1 MVDNEGIK
9 GGAMSAKSQPQDE
22 DLALVT
28 AAAQGD
34 DWAATR
40 LVDKYYNRLYHG
52 LLKILRNP
60 EDAKDATQ
68 EAFLQVFRAVHKF
81 QNRSQFYTWLYKIAI
96 NCAFTIRRNWKKHH
110 PQAENPLVFQDRD
123 QEDGCPSVNPEE
135 NAEVQDE
142 ILRVR
147 KGLELLGSDYRQVLI
162 LKEMEE
168 MDYQTISELLDIPIG
183 TVRSRLHR
191 ARQEL
196 RWILEQWDTRSTPKS
211 EENSFGN

>member
-1 MVDNEGIK
+1 MTFK
-9 GGAMSAKSQPQDE
+9 AQPQDE

-28 AAAQGD
+28 ASAKGD
-34 DWAATR
+34 NWAATR
-40 LVDKYYNRLYHG
+40 LVDKYYNRLFQG
-52 LLKILRNP
+52 MLRILRNP

-96 NCAFTIRRNWKKHH
+96 NCAFSIRRNSKKHH
-110 PQAENPLVFQDRD
+110 PRSGCPLAFPDMNTELECMSENP
-123 QEDGCPSVNPEE
+123 EK

-162 LKEMEE
+162 LKEFEE
-168 MDYQTISELLDIPIG
+168 MDYHTISELLDIPLG

-196 RWILEQWDTRSTPKS
+196 RWILEHWDTHSTQISVGK
-211 EENSFGN
+211 SFGNE

>member
-1 MVDNEGIK
+1 MLEGSPYGK
-9 GGAMSAKSQPQDE
+9 SGGGPFDESSADRFWKQQPD
-22 DLALVT
+22 
-28 AAAQGD
+28 
-34 DWAATR
+34 
-40 LVDKYYNRLYHG
+40 
-52 LLKILRNP
+52 
-60 EDAKDATQ
+60 
-68 EAFLQVFRAVHKF
+68 
-81 QNRSQFYTWLYKIAI
+81 RSQTRSAAGPGRSKHWNVHHLTPSRLQRESPTHPHVP
-96 NCAFTIRRNWKKHH
+96 CERRTDPAKPTRALTLQYWPFKNSKDWKKHH

>member
-1 MVDNEGIK
+1 MVDNKLIK
-9 GGAMSAKSQPQDE
+9 GRAMSAKSQPQDE
-22 DLALVT
+22 DLALVI

-34 DWAATR
+34 NWAATR

-52 LLKILRNP
+52 ILRILKNP

-81 QNRSQFYTWLYKIAI
+81 QNRSQFYTWLFKIAI

-110 PQAENPLVFQDRD
+110 PQAGSPLVSIPWE
-123 QEDGCPSVNPEE
+123 QEDSCPSVNPQE
-135 NAEVQDE
+135 NAEIHDE
-142 ILRVR
+142 ISRVR
-147 KGLELLGSDYRQVLI
+147 KGLEMLGSDYRQVLI

-196 RWILEQWDTRSTPKS
+196 RWILEQWDTHTTPKS
-211 EENSFGN
+211 EENCFE

>member
-1 MVDNEGIK
+1 MPKTPPKRRFCRCFGPYISFKIDLSFILGYTKLPSIVPLPFAETG
-9 GGAMSAKSQPQDE
+9 KSTTPGRKP
-22 DLALVT
+22 V
-28 AAAQGD
+28 G
-34 DWAATR
+34 
-40 LVDKYYNRLYHG
+40 
-52 LLKILRNP
+52 
-60 EDAKDATQ
+60 
-68 EAFLQVFRAVHKF
+68 
-81 QNRSQFYTWLYKIAI
+81 
-96 NCAFTIRRNWKKHH
+96 
-110 PQAENPLVFQDRD
+110 FQDRD